1 MQTFSDCFYAA
12 MNGTSFNIPRMPC
25 IQKKVP
31 KIFDKYLFL
40 KFWWTLIYLK
50 HRMHVTLLEYFNFV
64 VLCPLQDFFKSVYIE
79 CKLFYNINGWVI
91 DRVLS
96 IIFCVKKM
104 KSCMIYKNNYDS
116 LAYITKSWH
125 VCGNSTRPNHHGR
138 CWISR
143 FVVVP
148 LDLLVPSCV

>member
-1 MQTFSDCFYAA
+1 MLWTVRHLIYRECLAY
-12 MNGTSFNIPRMPC
+12 
-25 IQKKVP
+25 KKKFKL

-79 CKLFYNINGWVI
+79 CKLYYNINGWVI